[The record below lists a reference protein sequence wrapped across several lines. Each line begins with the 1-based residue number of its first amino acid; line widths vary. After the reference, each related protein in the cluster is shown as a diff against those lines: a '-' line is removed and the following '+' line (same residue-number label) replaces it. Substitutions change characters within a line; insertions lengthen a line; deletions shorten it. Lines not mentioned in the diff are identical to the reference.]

1 MKKAECEVMEK
12 DECEVDEKD
21 EWDYNKS
28 IIIINLNQTIKRA
41 RLIKKRVS

>member
-21 EWDYNKS
+21 EWEWMKKLIRRNFT
-28 IIIINLNQTIKRA
+28 NG
-41 RLIKKRVS
+41 RLIVRLNS